1 MITRKSLSLARAL
14 IREPADHPRISA
26 ACCSRVS
33 PARQAAQSSVMSIVR
48 ASSNPRCP
56 ADVIG
61 ALLDKSDDSGE
72 LAQYREVV
80 AQPRLSV
87 EYILVTRHSRL
98 GQALKHR
105 PVHVAVI
112 ELLFN
117 NLSCVLKRR
126 HGAVMQVT

>member
-1 MITRKSLSLARAL
+1 
-14 IREPADHPRISA
+14 
-26 ACCSRVS
+26 
-33 PARQAAQSSVMSIVR
+33 MSIVR

-87 EYILVTRHSRL
+87 EYILVTRNRIAKVPKRL
-98 GQALKHR
+98 EDTLGVGRHFDDQRHAKQFFSEPANINEKMENIVR
-105 PVHVAVI
+105 S
-112 ELLFN
+112 LLPPF
-117 NLSCVLKRR
+117 VP
-126 HGAVMQVT
+126 